1 MTSAGTPLDDFS
13 QTPWQRALLA
23 AVIHLVEPRG
33 TSGIRLRAQAG
44 VVRDA
49 WLEAFA
55 ALMPPIA
62 HLKRMPA
69 QISDSRLLGGLDL
82 AATLTAGGAVA
93 EKGLLAEAHGGVILL
108 AMAERIEP
116 ATAAKLI
123 QVMDRGVVTTER
135 DGLAFLN
142 PARFGIVALDEG
154 IEDEQPPTSLTD
166 RLGLIVN
173 LSELTHRDIEN
184 HGYTREQIAIAQTG
198 IKAIAANDAMI
209 SAVCAASA
217 ALGIQGVRAP
227 LQTIQAARA
236 LAALAKRSEIL
247 DEDLALAAALV
258 LAPRAT
264 QMPASENQ
272 NSETPETS
280 EQEPPPAED
289 NQEPVESEPPEQQP
303 DQNQTPPQA
312 AQPLED
318 IVVEAALASLPNGML
333 AALRNAG
340 TSPPTR
346 LNGKSGMMQKQAT
359 RGRQIGSKLGDFR
372 SKARLDVI
380 ATLRHAAPWQRLRQ
394 NPNLS
399 SGRIKIR
406 KEDIHIAR
414 YRQRAQTTTIFVVD
428 ASGSSALQ
436 RLAEA
441 KGAVRLLLSE
451 SYVRRDEVA
460 LIAFR
465 GTTADVILPP
475 TRSLVRAQ
483 RALTALPGGGGT
495 PIATAIDRAIDLA
508 VTVQRSGRTP
518 SIVIMTDGRANVQR
532 NGSGG
537 RTEAQN
543 EARTAA
549 KMLRRTGHSIIL
561 IDTSPK
567 PQPLASELAE
577 LMGARYVP
585 LPHANAENV
594 ALAVQAHET
603 QTPAKN
609 PLFRGA
615 A

>member
-1 MTSAGTPLDDFS
+1 MTGASTSFDGLS

-23 AVIHLVEPRG
+23 AAIHLIEPRG
-33 TSGIRLRAQAG
+33 TGGIRLRAQPS
-44 VVRDA
+44 VVRDS

-55 ALMPPIA
+55 ALMPPTA
-62 HLKRMPA
+62 PLKRMPA
-69 QISDSRLLGGLDL
+69 QITDSRLLGGLDL

-93 EKGLLAEAHGGVILL
+93 EKGLLAEAHGGCILL

-116 ATAAKLI
+116 ATAAKLV
-123 QVMDRGVVTTER
+123 QVIDRGVVTTER

-142 PARFGIVALDEG
+142 PAHFGIVALDEG

-166 RLGLIVN
+166 RLGLVVN
-173 LSELTHRDIEN
+173 LSELSHRDIEN
-184 HGYTREQIAIAQTG
+184 HGYTRQQIAKAQAG
-198 IKAIAANDAMI
+198 IKTIAASDAMI
-209 SAVCAASA
+209 SAMCAAST
-217 ALGIQGVRAP
+217 ALGIAGVRAP
-227 LQTIQAARA
+227 LQAIQTARA

-264 QMPASENQ
+264 QMPASDNQ

-280 EQEPPPAED
+280 EQEQSPTD
-289 NQEPVESEPPEQQP
+289 YNQESSEQQP
-303 DQNQTPPQA
+303 DQNQSSQQTT
-312 AQPLED
+312 QPLED
-318 IVVEAALASLPNGML
+318 IVVEAALASLPPGML
-333 AALRNAG
+333 AALRDAG

-372 SKARLDVI
+372 GKSRLDVI

-394 NPNLS
+394 DPNIS
-399 SGRIKIR
+399 SDRIKIR

-518 SIVIMTDGRANVQR
+518 SIVMMTDGRANVQR
-532 NGSGG
+532 NGNGG

-549 KMLRRTGHSIIL
+549 KMLRKLGHSIIF

-567 PQPLASELAE
+567 PQPLAGELAE

-585 LPHANAENV
+585 LPNANAEHV
-594 ALAVQAHET
+594 ALAVKSHEAQA
-603 QTPAKN
+603 PAKN
-609 PLFRGA
+609 PPFRGA